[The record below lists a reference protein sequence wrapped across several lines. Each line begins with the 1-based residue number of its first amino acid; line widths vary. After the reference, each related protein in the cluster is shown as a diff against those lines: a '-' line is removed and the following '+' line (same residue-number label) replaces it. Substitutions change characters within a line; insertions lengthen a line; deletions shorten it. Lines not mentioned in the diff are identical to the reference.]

1 MSDMSDDLKEIIDNF
16 LIETNELIETLTSD
30 FVKLEADKENI
41 ELIHSIFRT
50 VHSIKGTAGFLG
62 FTKMQKI
69 SHGMEDLL
77 NKLRHEEIKL
87 NEKMMDV
94 LYSGLD
100 ALQQIVV
107 DVGDGNPE
115 KMEIG
120 SIIEKLNNVYQ
131 ESGGNAS
138 DKVVKKPKMESKKE
152 ESDGVKDSHEE
163 EANLAKAEAEALK
176 EISEEVEELVID
188 EESSPVNNSNISPEI
203 PEGMEEIYDSF
214 IIESEEILDTLDQDL
229 IKLEKNASDDEIIN
243 KIFRGVHTIKG
254 TSSFV
259 EFDQMTYLTHHLE
272 DILNRLR
279 HHELK
284 LTATFMDVLLEAVD
298 IIKELLTK
306 FKNRD
311 TEPFDLTQILAS
323 LKSLDTDNDDVLET
337 NNNVNTEAKEETKAK
352 SKSSSISFKDQT
364 IRVDVDRLDS
374 LMNLVGELVASRNR
388 LTQLSSD
395 FNINKDETE
404 SFEDLTQTASQIDFV
419 TSELQTAVMKTRM
432 LPVGKV
438 FNKFP
443 RLIRDISRE
452 FGKKINLEIHGEDT
466 ELDKSVIEEIGDPM
480 VHLIRNAAD
489 HGIEMPEDRVKAGKE
504 EAGSVKLI
512 AQHEGNNIVI
522 IIEDDGKGIAFE
534 KVLAKAIKKGLVS
547 EEESRLMTKKDI
559 ANLIFMPGFSTAEKI
574 TNISG
579 RGVGMDVVKTNIA
592 KLNGVIEIESTE
604 GEGTRFIIKLP
615 ITLAIIQ
622 GLLASIKEEI
632 YIIPLANVL
641 ETINIRQ
648 ADIRSV
654 NNKEV
659 VKNRDRILPL
669 LRLSDIYHVPG
680 DEIVSD
686 KQYVI
691 VVGVAENQIGL
702 IVDKL
707 LGQQEVVIK
716 SLGLYLSSVRGV
728 SGSAILGD
736 GKVRMIVDISELI
749 ELAKRENL
757 KKAEEVGE
765 LVI

>member
-1 MSDMSDDLKEIIDNF
+1 
-16 LIETNELIETLTSD
+16 
-30 FVKLEADKENI
+30 
-41 ELIHSIFRT
+41 
-50 VHSIKGTAGFLG
+50 
-62 FTKMQKI
+62 
-69 SHGMEDLL
+69 
-77 NKLRHEEIKL
+77 
-87 NEKMMDV
+87 
-94 LYSGLD
+94 
-100 ALQQIVV
+100 V

-115 KMEIG
+115 KMEINDV
-120 SIIEKLNNVYQ
+120 IEKLNNIYTDSV
-131 ESGGNAS
+131 SS
-138 DKVVKKPKMESKKE
+138 ESKKE
-152 ESDGVKDSHEE
+152 VKIKEEKKSVLSEHERE
-163 EANLAKAEAEALK
+163 EANIAMAEAEALK
-176 EISEEVEELVID
+176 EISEEVEVITSTD
-188 EESSPVNNSNISPEI
+188 NASPINSSNISSNI
-203 PEGMEEIYDSF
+203 PEGMGEIYDSF
-214 IIESEEILDTLDQDL
+214 IIESDEILDTLDQDL
-229 IKLEKNASDDEIIN
+229 IKLEKNSNDDEIIN

-272 DILNRLR
+272 DVLNRLR
-279 HHELK
+279 HHELQ

-298 IIKELLTK
+298 IIKELLNR
-306 FKNRD
+306 FKKRNP
-311 TEPFDLTQILAS
+311 EPYNLTDILAS
-323 LKSLDTDNDDVLET
+323 LKALD
-337 NNNVNTEAKEETKAK
+337 NNTGKAAAKVSEAKIVGREEKAK
-352 SKSSSISFKDQT
+352 SKANSISFKDQT
-364 IRVDVDRLDS
+364 IRVDVSRLDS

-395 FNINKDETE
+395 LNINKEQNE
-404 SFEDLTQTASQIDFV
+404 SFEDLLQTASQIDFV

-489 HGIEMPEDRVKAGKE
+489 HGIEMPEDRRQAGKAE
-504 EAGSVKLI
+504 TGTVKLI

-522 IIEDDGKGIAFE
+522 IIEDDGKGIAFK
-534 KVLAKAIKKGLVS
+534 KVLDSAIKKGLVT
-547 EEESRLMTKKDI
+547 EEESRIMTNKDI
-559 ANLIFMPGFSTAEKI
+559 SNLIFMPGFSTAEKI

-592 KLNGVIEIESTE
+592 KLNGVIDIESFE

-622 GLLASIKEEI
+622 GLLASIKDEI

-641 ETINIRQ
+641 ETINIKRS
-648 ADIRSV
+648 DIQFV

-680 DEIVSD
+680 DEIVTD
-686 KQYVI
+686 KHYVI

-736 GKVRMIVDISELI
+736 GKVRMIVDISELV